1 MEKVAF
7 FGLGVMGGG
16 MARRLL
22 SAGFPLRA
30 WNRRS
35 EPARA
40 LAEAGAFVAPT
51 PRQAA
56 AGADVM
62 VSMVADDAASRAVW
76 LGDEGAL
83 AGAAPGSL
91 LIECSTVSPAWVRE
105 LADHVQSRG
114 CSLLD
119 APVTG
124 SKPQAASGELV
135 FLVGGDVAVLDRAR
149 PVLRAMSREILHLGP
164 LASGA
169 RMKLVNNFV
178 CGVQAAALA
187 EALALVE
194 ASGLDADAALGVL
207 LSGAPGSPLVKAIAP
222 RMRTRDY
229 DVKFR
234 LSLMLKD
241 LTYAM
246 EEGAAHAIDLS
257 TAVTARR
264 LFERAIARGWAD
276 ADFSAVIE
284 VVRG

>member
-1 MEKVAF
+1 MQNVSF

-22 SAGFPLRA
+22 SAGFPLRV
-30 WNRRS
+30 WNRRP

-40 LAEAGAFVAPT
+40 LAAEGVGVAST
-51 PRQAA
+51 PRAA
-56 AGADVM
+56 AVDADVL

-105 LADHVQSRG
+105 LADHAQARG

-124 SKPQAASGELV
+124 SKAQAAAGELV
-135 FLVGGDVAVLDRAR
+135 FLAGGDAAVLDQAR
-149 PVLRAMSREILHLGP
+149 PVLRAMSKDILHLGP
-164 LASGA
+164 LTSGA

-194 ASGLDADAALGVL
+194 ASGLDVDAALGVL
-207 LSGAPGSPLVKAIAP
+207 LNGAPGSPLFKAVAP

-229 DVKFR
+229 DVRFK
-234 LSLMLKD
+234 LALMLKD

-257 TAVTARR
+257 TAATARQ
-264 LFERAIARGWAD
+264 LFERAIVQGWAD